1 MKIEVEG
8 AGEVEAP
15 EGSSW
20 KDVLNKTEGINP
32 ESIVAVAVNRRRMD
46 LSASAEEGHARF
58 IDMDSA
64 EGLDILRHSA
74 SHVMAQAVRELFPD
88 VKVTIGP
95 AIEKGFYYDFDYEP
109 GFSPE
114 DLPKIEQRMSE
125 IIKRDVPYEREELSR
140 EEAIELF
147 KKEGETYKV
156 ELVEEIPEGETV
168 SLYRQGSFTD
178 LCRGP
183 HLPSTG
189 YIKAFKLTALAGAYW
204 RGDERNPMLQRIY
217 GTAFPNQEAV
227 DEYLEWE
234 EEARRRD
241 HRRIGK
247 ELELFA
253 LYEEIGAGMVVYLP
267 KGMTLRNILIDYE
280 RREHRRRGY
289 EEVMGPILM
298 KKEIWEKSGHMA
310 NYRDKM
316 YFTEVEDQ
324 QYGVKP
330 MNCVA
335 HMLIYRAKVRSWR
348 DLPKRY
354 FEIGQVHRHEQ
365 SGELHG
371 LTRVRTFTQD
381 DAHIICTPD
390 QLQDEISDIMDFTL
404 EILELF
410 DFQYAIEVSTRPED
424 KFIGSA
430 EDYDRATEILMDTL
444 RKKGLDFAVDEGE
457 GAFYGPK
464 IDVKLRDALD
474 RPWQCAT
481 IQCDFA
487 LPEAFDLTYVGED
500 NQRHRPAMVHRAIL
514 GSVERF
520 LAILTEHYA
529 GAFPSWLAPVQ
540 ARVLPVADKFNE
552 YAEQVYKKLKDADI
566 RAETDS
572 RSEKLGYKIRE
583 AQTQKIPYA
592 LVVGGKE
599 QEEGTVAPRKRGGEQ
614 LPSMS
619 VEEFIGLLRDEDPTR
634 RPVGP

>member
-1 MKIEVEG
+1 VKVEVEG
-8 AGEVEAP
+8 YGRVEVP

-20 KDVLNKTEGINP
+20 ADVLGKTEGVRA
-32 ESIVAVAVNRRRMD
+32 EDVVAVAVDDLKFD
-46 LSASAEEGHARF
+46 LSAPAREGRARF
-58 IDMDSA
+58 IDVNSG
-64 EGLDILRHSA
+64 EGLEILRHST
-74 SHVMAQAVRELFPD
+74 SHVMAQAVRELFPG

-109 GFSPE
+109 GFTPD
-114 DLPKIEQRMSE
+114 DLPKIERRMSE
-125 IIKRDVPYEREELSR
+125 IIEQDLPYERKELSR
-140 EEAIELF
+140 GEAIEF
-147 KKEGETYKV
+147 FEKEGESYKV
-156 ELVEEIPEGETV
+156 ELIGEIPEGETV

-183 HLPSTG
+183 HIPSTG

-217 GTAFPNQEAV
+217 GTAFPSREAL
-227 DEYLEWE
+227 EKYLEWE

-253 LYEEIGAGMVVYLP
+253 IYEEIGAGMVVYLP
-267 KGMTLRNILIDYE
+267 KGMTLRNILLDYE

-298 KKEIWEKSGHMA
+298 KKEIWEKSGHME

-316 YFTEVEDQ
+316 YFTEVDDQ
-324 QYGVKP
+324 HYGIKP

-335 HMLIYRAKVRSWR
+335 HMLIFRSKVRSWR

-381 DAHIICTPD
+381 DAHIICRQD
-390 QLQDEISDIMDFTL
+390 QLQDEISDILDFIL
-404 EILELF
+404 EILGLF
-410 DFQYAIEVSTRPED
+410 DFQYAIEVSTRPEK

-430 EDYDRATEILMDTL
+430 EDYDRATEILVDTL
-444 RKKGLDFAVDEGE
+444 EKKGLDFTTDEGE

-487 LPEAFDLTYVGED
+487 LPEAFDLTYVGSD

-540 ARVLPVADKFNE
+540 ARVLPVADKFND
-552 YAEQVYKKLKDADI
+552 YAEQVCKKLMEADV
-566 RAETDS
+566 RVEADY

-599 QEEGTVAPRKRGGEQ
+599 EEKGTVAPRKRGGER

-619 VEEFIGLLRDEDPTR
+619 VEDFIRHLRDEDPTR
-634 RPVGP
+634 GPVGP